1 MFDLVPFSVFEG
13 RIYQPRLQSQS
24 LSKFQNFESP
34 TPKFSLDCFN
44 NFNSSTLND
53 FQSESRVSSQE
64 QNYRTVSMPNVK
76 PENMK
81 ISLDK
86 KQRVLSIS
94 AVEIIEKKRDSCEY
108 SSSSSVSNKIQL
120 PDNVKFETLK
130 SELDSE
136 NGSLE
141 VKWELEKATI
151 EDKEVKVVIPV
162 EFI

>member
-1 MFDLVPFSVFEG
+1 MFDLVPFSVFES

-44 NFNSSTLND
+44 NFNSSILND
-53 FQSESRVSSQE
+53 FESESRVSGEE
-64 QNYRTVSMPNVK
+64 QNHRTVSMPNVK
-76 PENMK
+76 PENLK

-94 AVEIIEKKRDSCEY
+94 AVEIIEEKRDGCEY
-108 SSSSSVSNKIQL
+108 SSSSSVSYKIQL
-120 PDNVKFETLK
+120 PENVKFETLK

-141 VKWELEKATI
+141 VKWELEKAAI